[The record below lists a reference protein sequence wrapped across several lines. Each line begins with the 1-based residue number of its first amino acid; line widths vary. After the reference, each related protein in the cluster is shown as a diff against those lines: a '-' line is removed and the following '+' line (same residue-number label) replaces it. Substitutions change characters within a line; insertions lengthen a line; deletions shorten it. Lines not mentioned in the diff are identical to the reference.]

1 MAGSGRSGAARPWG
15 VPEPS
20 SAGVEAPLMSIGEVL
35 AELRVDY
42 PDTTIS
48 KLRFLEA
55 EGLVEPSRT
64 PAGYRKYTRAD
75 VARLRYVL
83 AAQRDHY
90 LPLRVIR
97 EQLAAIDRGETPVGT
112 PVLVA
117 VPPLGPA
124 RAAVDPGPAD
134 ERLSRTELLA
144 RAGVEGETLD
154 DLEKHGVIGPE
165 PGGWYPAAAVDILTA
180 AGALAEFGLQAR
192 HLRAYRVAAD
202 REAGLFA
209 QLVAP
214 LHRGSGPA
222 ARDRADEAVRELT
235 ALTQRLYAALVRIG
249 LGQTLGR

>member
-1 MAGSGRSGAARPWG
+1 
-15 VPEPS
+15 
-20 SAGVEAPLMSIGEVL
+20 MSIGEVL
-35 AELRVDY
+35 AELRADY

-55 EGLVEPSRT
+55 EGLVEPRRT

-97 EQLAAIDRGETPVGT
+97 EQLAAIDRGETPSGT

-117 VPPLGPA
+117 VPPPGGSESGP
-124 RAAVDPGPAD
+124 VPAD
-134 ERLSRTELLA
+134 ERLSRADLLA
-144 RAGVEGETLD
+144 RAGIAEDALA
-154 DLEKHGVIGPE
+154 DLERHGVVTPE
-165 PGGWYPAAAVDILTA
+165 ADGWYPAAAVDVATA
-180 AGALAEFGLQAR
+180 AGALAEYGLEAR

-202 REAGLFA
+202 REVGLFT

-214 LHRGSGPA
+214 LARGTGPA
-222 ARDRADEAVRELT
+222 ARDRADEAVRELS
-235 ALTQRLYAALVRIG
+235 ALTQRLHAALVRIG
-249 LGQTLGR
+249 LGHTLGGR

>member
-1 MAGSGRSGAARPWG
+1 
-15 VPEPS
+15 
-20 SAGVEAPLMSIGEVL
+20 MSIGEVL

-55 EGLVEPSRT
+55 EGLVEPQRT

-97 EQLAAIDRGETPVGT
+97 EQLAAIDRGETPSGT

-117 VPPLGPA
+117 VPPPGGP
-124 RAAVDPGPAD
+124 DPGREPVPAPAD
-134 ERLSRTELLA
+134 ERVSRADLLA
-144 RAGVEGETLD
+144 RAGIGEATLD
-154 DLEKHGVIGPE
+154 DLERHGVVTPE
-165 PGGWYPAAAVDILTA
+165 PGGWYPAAAVDVAAA
-180 AGALAEFGLQAR
+180 AGALAEFGLEAR

-202 REAGLFA
+202 REVGLFT

-214 LHRGSGPA
+214 MARGSGPA
-222 ARDRADEAVRELT
+222 ARDRADEAVRELS
-235 ALTQRLYAALVRIG
+235 ALTQRLHAALVRIG
-249 LGQTLGR
+249 LGHTLGR

>member
-1 MAGSGRSGAARPWG
+1 MAGSGRSGAARSWN
-15 VPEPS
+15 VPEPP
-20 SAGVEAPLMSIGEVL
+20 AVPLMSIGEVL

-97 EQLAAIDRGETPVGT
+97 EQLAAIDRGETPV
-112 PVLVA
+112 LVA
-117 VPPLGPA
+117 VPPPGPA
-124 RAAVDPGPAD
+124 SRPEPESRPAD
-134 ERLSRTELLA
+134 ERLTRAELLA
-144 RAGVEGETLD
+144 RAGVDEDTLA
-154 DLEKHGVIGPE
+154 DLETHGVVGRE
-165 PGGWYPAAAVDILTA
+165 PGGWYPAAAVDVAAA
-180 AGALAEFGLQAR
+180 AGALAEFGLEAR

-202 REAGLFA
+202 RDVGLFA

-214 LHRGSGPA
+214 MARGSGPD
-222 ARDRADEAVRELT
+222 ARARADEAVRELS
-235 ALTQRLYAALVRIG
+235 ALTQRLHAALVRIG
-249 LGQTLGR
+249 LDRTLGPH